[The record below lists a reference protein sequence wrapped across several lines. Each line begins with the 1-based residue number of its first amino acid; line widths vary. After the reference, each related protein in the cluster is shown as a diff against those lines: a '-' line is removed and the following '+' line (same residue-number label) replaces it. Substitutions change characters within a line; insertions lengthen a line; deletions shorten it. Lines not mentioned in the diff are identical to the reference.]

1 MNALGA
7 LTVKPSDVVR
17 IIFFAPALLAGVSAV
32 TCVAVATTLVDSYPP
47 MVTLTTLARLVPVM
61 VIALA
66 PTSGPAFGVTSAI
79 VGSDVL

>member
-7 LTVKPSDVVR
+7 VTVKPSDVVS
-17 IIFFAPALLAGVSAV
+17 IIFLAPALLAGVSAV

-66 PTSGPAFGVTSAI
+66 PTSGPAFGLTNAK

>member
-7 LTVKPSDVVR
+7 VTVKPSDVVST
-17 IIFFAPALLAGVSAV
+17 IFLAPELLAGVSAV

-66 PTSGPAFGVTSAI
+66 PTSGPAFGLINAK

>member
-7 LTVKPSDVVR
+7 VTVKPSDVVST
-17 IIFFAPALLAGVSAV
+17 IFLAPELLAGVRAV

-66 PTSGPAFGVTSAI
+66 PTSGPAFGLINAK